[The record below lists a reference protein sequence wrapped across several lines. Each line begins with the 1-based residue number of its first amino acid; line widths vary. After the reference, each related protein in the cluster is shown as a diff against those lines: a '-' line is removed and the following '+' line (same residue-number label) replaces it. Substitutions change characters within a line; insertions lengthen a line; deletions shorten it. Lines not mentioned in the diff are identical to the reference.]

1 MKWARADHPHEKN
14 DPRHPSG
21 PARLGYNLGT
31 RGPWRQPSAGRPR
44 DGRRE
49 REQLGGRADMR
60 DEMRVT
66 VVGGGLAGS
75 EAAWQ
80 LARAGVP
87 VTLHEMKPARRSP
100 AHHLDGLAELVCSN
114 SLRSD
119 NPENAVGLL
128 HEELRRLSS
137 VVLAAADA
145 TRVPAGDALAVD
157 RTRFSAAVTERLR
170 SHPLIHVVHEEVTA
184 LPDGPAPAVIATG
197 PLTGEALAEAIAKLC
212 GGRLHF
218 YDAIAPIVAAESID
232 RAIAYARSRYGKGG
246 GDDYLNLPFDE
257 PQYRAFVA
265 ALLAGEKVAPHA
277 FEEPRYFEGCLP
289 IEVMAERGPDVLAYG
304 PMKPVGLEDPRT
316 GRRPFAVVQLRRE
329 DEAGTAYNLV
339 GFQTRLTWPE
349 QRRIFREL
357 VPGLRDAEFVRMG
370 QVHRNTFIEAPRL
383 LAPDLSHR
391 ERPHLFFAGQITGVE
406 GYVESTACGL
416 LAARAVLDRLAARP
430 FRPPPPATALGA
442 LHRHLTGAAHPPD
455 LPYQPTNVVFALFP
469 PLEGRHRGKAAR
481 KQAHVERA
489 RRELASWL

>member
-1 MKWARADHPHEKN
+1 M
-14 DPRHPSG
+14 
-21 PARLGYNLGT
+21 
-31 RGPWRQPSAGRPR
+31 AG
-44 DGRRE
+44 
-49 REQLGGRADMR
+49 A
-60 DEMRVT
+60 RVT

-80 LARAGVP
+80 LARAGVE
-87 VTLHEMKPARRSP
+87 VDLHEMKPARRSP

-137 VVLAAADA
+137 VILEAADA

-157 RTRFSAAVTERLR
+157 RERFSAAVTARLA
-170 SHPLIHVVHEEVTA
+170 SHPRIRLVPGEVTA
-184 LPDGPAPAVIATG
+184 LPAGPAPAIVATG
-197 PLTGEALAEAIAKLC
+197 PLTGDALAEAIQGLC

-218 YDAIAPIVAAESID
+218 YDAIAPIVAADSID
-232 RAIAYARSRYGKGG
+232 PAVAYARSRYGKGG

-257 PQYRAFVA
+257 AQYRAFVS
-265 ALLAGEKVAPHA
+265 ALVAGEKVAPHA

-316 GRRPFAVVQLRRE
+316 GVRPFAVVQLRRE
-329 DEAGTAYNLV
+329 DEAGTAWNMV

-357 VPGLRDAEFVRMG
+357 IPGLGRAEFLRLG
-370 QVHRNTFIEAPRL
+370 QIHRNTFIEAPRL

-416 LAARAVLDRLAARP
+416 MAARAVLDRLAGRP
-430 FRPPPPATALGA
+430 FRPPPEATALGA
-442 LHRHLTGAAHPPD
+442 LHRHLTGAAHPPGAAYE
-455 LPYQPTNVVFALFP
+455 PSNVVFALFP
-469 PLEGRHRGKAAR
+469 PLTGRHRGKAAR
-481 KQAHVERA
+481 KAAHVERA
-489 RRELASWL
+489 REELTAWLA